1 MLTKKYRRI
10 IQGLS
15 LWLLTGSALQ
25 ALAVDD
31 EFYYRLGGGEPV
43 TRSASNRDTTL
54 ELGGAV
60 VWNTDLMCG
69 NFDMSLSVDEQLKG
83 LKGSFSNLMSSVI
96 SAATGAVAS
105 LPALIIQKVNPALYD
120 LLQNGVLQA
129 SEEFHL
135 AQVSCEDI
143 VGIMDDVITHSGWE
157 NVAKGGY
164 WAGESASGAE
174 LLSTRT
180 SADIEGIN
188 AGVIWVEGATKGG
201 RGQPPIELVGDT
213 VKAGYN
219 QLLKR
224 NPANTTSMVSSCAD
238 APICEQWPNPQAMA
252 AWVIDVVGEQK
263 IRTCEGCDKISA
275 KPGMGLTHQM
285 AIEQDQIAADLA
297 ALVLSG
303 SAPTLAQLEA
313 VSGGPGMLVSRRVVE
328 ALREENPHEQDVL
341 INRLAAEMALSRTM
355 ERAMIARRALISGMK
370 EPNIANLQ
378 IAQDDLAPYIA
389 DLEKDIENILFEI
402 EVRDRVASNT
412 AVQLLMRDKVRGT
425 VPIVESPP
433 AGNFEDG
440 ASVNP

>member
-10 IQGLS
+10 VQRLS

-25 ALAVDD
+25 AFAVDD

-180 SADIEGIN
+180 SADIDGIN

-238 APICEQWPNPQAMA
+238 APICENWPNPQAMA
-252 AWVIDVVGEQK
+252 TWVIDVVGEQK

-285 AIEQDQIAADLA
+285 AIEQAQIATDLA

-328 ALREENPHEQDVL
+328 ALREENPHERDVL

-389 DLEKDIENILFEI
+389 DLEKDIENILLEI

>member
-252 AWVIDVVGEQK
+252 TWVIDVVGEQK

>member
-1 MLTKKYRRI
+1 VPDKNFKRI
-10 IQGLS
+10 IKTVTLS
-15 LWLLTGSALQ
+15 VLISGALQ
-25 ALAVDD
+25 AVAVDD
-31 EFYYRLGGGEPV
+31 EFYYLLGGGEPV

-54 ELGGAV
+54 ELGGGVA
-60 VWNTDLMCG
+60 WNTDLMCG
-69 NFDMSLSVDEQLKG
+69 NFDMSLSVDEQLQG
-83 LKGSFSNLMSSVI
+83 IKGSFSDLMSSVI

-105 LPALIIQKVNPALYD
+105 LPALVIQKVNPALYD

-157 NVAKGGY
+157 NVSKGGY
-164 WAGESASGAE
+164 WAGESASGSE
-174 LLSTRT
+174 LLITRT
-180 SADIEGIN
+180 SAESDGIN
-188 AGVIWVEGATKGG
+188 AGVVWVEGATKGG

-238 APICEQWPNPQAMA
+238 APICENWPNPQAMA
-252 AWVIDVVGEQK
+252 NWVIDVVGEQK

-275 KPGMGLTHQM
+275 KSGMGLTHQLG
-285 AIEQDQIAADLA
+285 IEQEQIVTDLE

-303 SAPTLAQLEA
+303 SAPTIAQLEE

-370 EPNIANLQ
+370 EPNIANLK
-378 IAQDDLAPYIA
+378 IAQDDLAPYVA

-412 AVQLLMRDKVRGT
+412 AVQLLMRDKVRGK
-425 VPIVESPP
+425 VPIVEVPP

>member
-10 IQGLS
+10 FQGLS
-15 LWLLTGSALQ
+15 LWLLTGSALP

-105 LPALIIQKVNPALYD
+105 LPALVIQKVNPALYD

-174 LLSTRT
+174 LLSTRI
-180 SADIEGIN
+180 SADIDGIN
-188 AGVIWVEGATKGG
+188 AGVIWVEGAPKGG

-238 APICEQWPNPQAMA
+238 APICEHWPNSQAMA
-252 AWVIDVVGEQK
+252 DWVIDVVGEQK

-285 AIEQDQIAADLA
+285 AIEQDQIATDLA

-389 DLEKDIENILFEI
+389 DLEKDIENILLEI

>member
-252 AWVIDVVGEQK
+252 TWVIDVVGEQK

-412 AVQLLMRDKVRGT
+412 AVQLLMRDKVRGA

>member
-1 MLTKKYRRI
+1 MPDKNFKRI
-10 IQGLS
+10 IQTVTLS
-15 LWLLTGSALQ
+15 VLVSGALQ
-25 ALAVDD
+25 AVALDD
-31 EFYYRLGGGEPV
+31 EFYYLLGGGEPI
-43 TRSASNRDTTL
+43 TRSASNRDTTI
-54 ELGGAV
+54 ELGGGVA
-60 VWNTDLMCG
+60 WNTDLMCG

-83 LKGSFSNLMSSVI
+83 IKGSFSDLMSSVI

-105 LPALIIQKVNPALYD
+105 LPALVIQKVNPALYD

-157 NVAKGGY
+157 NVSKGGY
-164 WAGESASGAE
+164 WAGESASGSE
-174 LLSTRT
+174 LLITRT
-180 SADIEGIN
+180 NAESDGIN
-188 AGVIWVEGATKGG
+188 AGVVWVEGATKGG

-238 APICEQWPNPQAMA
+238 APICENWPNPQAMA
-252 AWVIDVVGEQK
+252 NWVIDVVGEQK

-275 KPGMGLTHQM
+275 KSGMGLTHQLG
-285 AIEQDQIAADLA
+285 IEQEQIVTDLE

-303 SAPTLAQLEA
+303 SAPTIAQLEA

-370 EPNIANLQ
+370 EPNIANLK
-378 IAQDDLAPYIA
+378 IAQDDLAPYVA

-412 AVQLLMRDKVRGT
+412 AVQLLMRDKVRGK
-425 VPIVESPP
+425 VPIVEAPP

>member
-1 MLTKKYRRI
+1 MLTTKYRRI
-10 IQGLS
+10 VQGLS
-15 LWLLTGSALQ
+15 LWLLTSSALP
-25 ALAVDD
+25 AFAVDD

-180 SADIEGIN
+180 SADIDGIN

-238 APICEQWPNPQAMA
+238 APICENWPNPQAMA
-252 AWVIDVVGEQK
+252 TWVIDVVGEQK

-285 AIEQDQIAADLA
+285 AIEQDQIAADLE

-313 VSGGPGMLVSRRVVE
+313 VSGGPGMLVSRRVIE
-328 ALREENPHEQDVL
+328 ALREENPHERDVL

-355 ERAMIARRALISGMK
+355 ERAMIARRALISGM
-370 EPNIANLQ
+370 
-378 IAQDDLAPYIA
+378 
-389 DLEKDIENILFEI
+389 
-402 EVRDRVASNT
+402 
-412 AVQLLMRDKVRGT
+412 
-425 VPIVESPP
+425 
-433 AGNFEDG
+433 
-440 ASVNP
+440 

>member
-174 LLSTRT
+174 LLSTRI
-180 SADIEGIN
+180 SADIDGIN

-252 AWVIDVVGEQK
+252 TWVIDVVGEQK

>member
-10 IQGLS
+10 VQGLS
-15 LWLLTGSALQ
+15 LWLLTSSALQ

-31 EFYYRLGGGEPV
+31 EFYYLLGGGEPV

-143 VGIMDDVITHSGWE
+143 VGIMDEVITHSGWE

-252 AWVIDVVGEQK
+252 TWVIDVVGEQK

-285 AIEQDQIAADLA
+285 AIEQDQIATDLA

>member
-180 SADIEGIN
+180 SADIDGIN

-238 APICEQWPNPQAMA
+238 APICENWPNPQAMA

-328 ALREENPHEQDVL
+328 ALREENSHEQDVL

>member
-180 SADIEGIN
+180 SADIDGIN

-238 APICEQWPNPQAMA
+238 APICENWPNPQAMA

-275 KPGMGLTHQM
+275 KPGMGLPHQM

-328 ALREENPHEQDVL
+328 ALREENSHEQDVL

>member
-25 ALAVDD
+25 AFAVDD

-224 NPANTTSMVSSCAD
+224 NPANTSSMVSSCAD

-285 AIEQDQIAADLA
+285 AIEQDQIASDLE

-303 SAPTLAQLEA
+303 GAPTLAQLEA

>member
-252 AWVIDVVGEQK
+252 TWVIDVVGEQK

-275 KPGMGLTHQM
+275 KPGM
-285 AIEQDQIAADLA
+285 
-297 ALVLSG
+297 
-303 SAPTLAQLEA
+303 
-313 VSGGPGMLVSRRVVE
+313 SR
-328 ALREENPHEQDVL
+328 Q
-341 INRLAAEMALSRTM
+341 
-355 ERAMIARRALISGMK
+355 
-370 EPNIANLQ
+370 
-378 IAQDDLAPYIA
+378 
-389 DLEKDIENILFEI
+389 
-402 EVRDRVASNT
+402 
-412 AVQLLMRDKVRGT
+412 
-425 VPIVESPP
+425 
-433 AGNFEDG
+433 
-440 ASVNP
+440 

>member
-252 AWVIDVVGEQK
+252 TWVIDVVGEQK

-355 ERAMIARRALISGMK
+355 ERAMIARRALISGVK

>member
-1 MLTKKYRRI
+1 MLTTKYRRI
-10 IQGLS
+10 VQGLS
-15 LWLLTGSALQ
+15 LWLLTSSALP
-25 ALAVDD
+25 AFAVDD

-180 SADIEGIN
+180 SADIDGIN

-238 APICEQWPNPQAMA
+238 APICENWPNPQAMA
-252 AWVIDVVGEQK
+252 TWVIDVVGEQK

-285 AIEQDQIAADLA
+285 AIEQDQIAADLE

-313 VSGGPGMLVSRRVVE
+313 VSGGPGMLVSRRVIE
-328 ALREENPHEQDVL
+328 ALREENPHERDVL

>member
-224 NPANTTSMVSSCAD
+224 NPANTSSMVSSCAD

-252 AWVIDVVGEQK
+252 TWVIDVVGEQK